1 MFLDAIPHGW
11 QGFRGGVRGRRFLL
25 FSVCFVGL
33 FPMAR
38 EDLAE
43 ASADHIFIVF
53 GVFFDAI
60 PHGWQGF
67 RGGVRGRLF
76 SSRLIKESVVN
87 NVYFKHLIAY
97 MQQGFCNVIGLD

>member
-1 MFLDAIPHGW
+1 MFFDAIPHGW

-25 FSVCFVGL
+25 FSVRFVGL

-43 ASADHIFIVF
+43 ASADHILVVF

-60 PHGWQGF
+60 PYGWKGF
-67 RGGVRGRLF
+67 RGDVHGRLF
-76 SSRLIKESVVN
+76 RLFSDVV
-87 NVYFKHLIAY
+87 VIAAVVVEIAVVPV
-97 MQQGFCNVIGLD
+97 QQCYRS